1 MNTFLIILSIVEL
14 FVILFVIV
22 RSVIEMDF
30 LRDEVESAIA
40 VAKDYRTAYEGRVKI
55 TSRPNRFWTWL
66 FLIFCAAML
75 WIIFRR
81 QQRSE

>member
-1 MNTFLIILSIVEL
+1 MTAFLIILSILEL

-22 RSVIEMDF
+22 RAGREMDF

-40 VAKDYRTAYEGRVKI
+40 VAKDWRTAYEGRVKM
-55 TSRPNRFWTWL
+55 TSRPNHFWTWL
-66 FLIFCAAML
+66 VLIFCAAML

-81 QQRSE
+81 AQRSE